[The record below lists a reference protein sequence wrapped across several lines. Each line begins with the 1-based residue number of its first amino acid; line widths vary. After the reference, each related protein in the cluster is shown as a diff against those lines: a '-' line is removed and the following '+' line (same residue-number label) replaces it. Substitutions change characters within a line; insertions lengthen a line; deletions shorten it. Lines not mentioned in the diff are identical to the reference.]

1 MRIAIIQ
8 QPPCFL
14 NLQATVDRAISL
26 LEQAADNGAE
36 LVVFPETWLPGYPV
50 WLDDAPGACLWD
62 HPPAKA
68 LFAHLREHAP
78 EIDGPEIARLAKAAQ
93 RTACHIVIGIHEK
106 AGGSLYNSMVF
117 LGPDGSRAVR
127 RKLVPTYTE
136 RLLWGRGDGSGLFSV
151 NTDFGSLGGLICW
164 EHWMPLARAAM
175 HAAGEIVH
183 VAQWPW
189 VKEPHQLASRHYA
202 FEGRCF
208 VLASGCVM
216 SQQDLLEG
224 FDSARGPAVAREILE
239 QTGSD
244 GEPILRGGSAVIG
257 PDGNYLVEPV
267 FDKPETVFADL
278 DSRLIEESRL
288 TLDVDGHYSRPD
300 VFTLTV
306 NTARQKNVE
315 FD

>member
-1 MRIAIIQ
+1 MRVAIVQ
-8 QPPCFL
+8 QSPCFL
-14 NLQATVDRAISL
+14 NLEATVERAL
-26 LEQAADNGAE
+26 RQLEDASDSGAG

-50 WLDDAPGACLWD
+50 WLDESPGACLWD
-62 HPPAKA
+62 HPPARA
-68 LFAHLREHAP
+68 LFTHLRGQCP
-78 EIDGPEIARLAKAAQ
+78 EIGGPEIARLSTAAR
-93 RTACHIVIGIHEK
+93 RTGTHLVIGIQEK
-106 AGGSLYNSMVF
+106 AGGSLFNTMVF
-117 LGPDGSRAVR
+117 LGPDGVCATR

-151 NTDFGSLGGLICW
+151 ATDFGPLGGLICW

-175 HAAGEIVH
+175 HAEAETVH

-216 SQQDLLEG
+216 SRDDMLEG
-224 FDSARGPAVAREILE
+224 FDSAGGKGPAREILE
-239 QTGSD
+239 QVPPGD
-244 GEPILRGGSAVIG
+244 GPLLRGGSAVIG
-257 PDGNYLVEPV
+257 PDGEYIAGPV
-267 FDKPETVFADL
+267 FDQPEMVVADL
-278 DSRLIEESRL
+278 DMEAIEAARL

-306 NTARQKNVE
+306 DRRPQRNVE
-315 FD
+315 TG

>member
-1 MRIAIIQ
+1 
-8 QPPCFL
+8 
-14 NLQATVDRAISL
+14 
-26 LEQAADNGAE
+26 
-36 LVVFPETWLPGYPV
+36 
-50 WLDDAPGACLWD
+50 
-62 HPPAKA
+62 
-68 LFAHLREHAP
+68 
-78 EIDGPEIARLAKAAQ
+78 
-93 RTACHIVIGIHEK
+93 
-106 AGGSLYNSMVF
+106 
-117 LGPDGSRAVR
+117 
-127 RKLVPTYTE
+127 
-136 RLLWGRGDGSGLFSV
+136 
-151 NTDFGSLGGLICW
+151 
-164 EHWMPLARAAM
+164 MPLARAAM